1 MSEYRSKSR
10 HAADTWA
17 APRFWDEVEYEVES
31 LDLWD
36 LADFIAADSLPIEPR
51 PGFESELREDLRAYV
66 RRRYSH

>member
-10 HAADTWA
+10 HVAGTWA
-17 APRFWDEVEYEVES
+17 APRFWDEVEHEVES

-36 LADFIAADSLPIEPR
+36 LVDFIAADRLPIEPR
-51 PGFESELREDLRAYV
+51 PGFEAELREDLRAYV